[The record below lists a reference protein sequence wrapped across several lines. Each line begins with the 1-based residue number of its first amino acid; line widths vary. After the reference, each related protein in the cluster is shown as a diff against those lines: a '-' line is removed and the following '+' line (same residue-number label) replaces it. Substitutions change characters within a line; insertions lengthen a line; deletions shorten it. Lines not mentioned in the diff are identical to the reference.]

1 MVRMTVEEINLVKG
15 MDAQGHMEMVQELTR
30 FLHHYGTGFAELVES
45 TIRKLEQMGE
55 DEFMEL
61 MEYPA
66 EIYDEEDKADGR

>member
-15 MDAQGHMEMVQELTR
+15 MDTQEHMEIVQELTQ
-30 FLHHYGTGFAELVES
+30 LTYHCGTDFTELVES

-66 EIYDEEDKADGR
+66 EIYDEEDGADGR